1 MKQIVNVSLQTWCLL
16 LGGGGSKPERVLLTP
31 DKSVI
36 VSDSKVTEQVKT
48 LAARR
53 LIKIVNV

>member
-1 MKQIVNVSLQTWCLL
+1 MKQIVNVSLQTWNLIL
-16 LGGGGSKPERVLLTP
+16 KKGGTIQRVLLMP
-31 DKSVI
+31 DNSI
-36 VSDSKVTEQVKT
+36 KVQDHQITEQVRT